1 MIFGELAM
9 RASGNKLI
17 SGRDL
22 LSVGMIATLGLSV
35 SLLFANLAELGSDLD
50 AAYNGI
56 LATIPIALL
65 AIWIT
70 AKRLTN
76 NNN

>member
-1 MIFGELAM
+1 
-9 RASGNKLI
+9 
-17 SGRDL
+17 
-22 LSVGMIATLGLSV
+22 MIATLGLSV

-50 AAYNGI
+50 AAYIGI